1 MHALLGR
8 HDARRLLARL
18 GDATPRHLRHG
29 QMRAQQREMRPHQ
42 EMLSGSWEMRSHQE
56 VLPLATWEV
65 QSGSWEVLS
74 GSWEVLSRSWEVLS
88 GSCTSTRAPMRSM
101 GSRRCSGVVSGTTMV
116 TCMFG

>member
-8 HDARRLLARL
+8 HEARRLLARL

-29 QMRAQQREMRPHQ
+29 QMRAQQREMR
-42 EMLSGSWEMRSHQE
+42 SHQE
-56 VLPLATWEV
+56 VLPLVT
-65 QSGSWEVLS
+65 
-74 GSWEVLSRSWEVLS
+74 WEVLSRSWEVLS
-88 GSCTSTRAPMRSM
+88 GSGTSTRAPMRSM

>member
-1 MHALLGR
+1 MALQHVHALLGR
-8 HDARRLLARL
+8 HEARRLLARL

-42 EMLSGSWEMRSHQE
+42 EMLSGSWEVRSRSWE
-56 VLPLATWEV
+56 VLPLAT
-65 QSGSWEVLS
+65 WEVLS
-74 GSWEVLSRSWEVLS
+74 GSWEVLS
-88 GSCTSTRAPMRSM
+88 GSRTSTRAPMRSM

>member
-8 HDARRLLARL
+8 HEARRLLARL

-29 QMRAQQREMRPHQ
+29 QMRAQQREMRP
-42 EMLSGSWEMRSHQE
+42 HQE